1 MPSLDPAETRALPL
15 HRSIECLLF
24 RFMLSALGLG
34 LEIAC
39 RFSANFRR
47 QVARDLTVEIGSV
60 DGVFHHYT
68 FTPRKV
74 ASHPGTANSTPLLA
88 LHFASARQGLLALVS
103 PRAVGKIVHAL
114 LEGGAVYKGNATL
127 LLWFFCLTRFV
138 MPFGKTGPLRVALPD
153 AYTAPNPLSA
163 VAAFITRE
171 APASELDPAWK
182 NAHLRRDQMVMIRG
196 SAGESVAMW

>member
-1 MPSLDPAETRALPL
+1 LPVLDPAETRTLPL
-15 HRSIECLLF
+15 YRSIECLLF
-24 RFMLSALGLG
+24 RFMLKALGLG

-39 RFSANFRR
+39 RFSQNFRN
-47 QVARDLTVEIGSV
+47 QVTRDMTVEIGSV
-60 DGVFHHYT
+60 DGVIHHYL

-74 ASHPGTANSTPLLA
+74 ASRPGTATSAPLLS
-88 LHFASARQGLLALVS
+88 LHFASARQGMLALVS

-114 LEGGAVYKGNATL
+114 LEGGAVYRGNATL

-153 AYTAPNPLSA
+153 AYTAPNPHSA
-163 VAAFITRE
+163 VAEFITRE

-182 NAHLRRDQMVMIRG
+182 NAHLRREQMVMIRG